1 MVQVQVIEGY
11 LAPLPLRLPLLGAG
25 GETGWMAAL
34 SAGAGAGADPGVP
47 SGGWGCGS
55 GIEAIWIHPNR
66 YVPLLPGRSKEKQ
79 PNPWKGRKLP
89 ARAGSCGYVPSSP
102 VSPSAAKPDTADT
115 NDASKAFC
123 LETVA
128 TTGCGGFLVTYGDF
142 PLDDYERQPPS
153 AVTAWCKHVDGFKI
167 MPKLRCTLRK
177 GPERFDKLNG
187 DKPSTQTVS
196 CLMLCKL

>member
-1 MVQVQVIEGY
+1 MPSIG
-11 LAPLPLRLPLLGAG
+11 AFTRLH
-25 GETGWMAAL
+25 
-34 SAGAGAGADPGVP
+34 SV
-47 SGGWGCGS
+47 
-55 GIEAIWIHPNR
+55 
-66 YVPLLPGRSKEKQ
+66 
-79 PNPWKGRKLP
+79 
-89 ARAGSCGYVPSSP
+89 
-102 VSPSAAKPDTADT
+102 
-115 NDASKAFC
+115 F

-196 CLMLCKL
+196 CLMLCPL